1 MRTVLLIVSFSCAAQ
16 AGAIN
21 GYWLVTASSHD
32 FTGSPSTRLT
42 PQ

>member
-1 MRTVLLIVSFSCAAQ
+1 MRTQ

-32 FTGSPSTRLT
+32 FTYHGCPTW
-42 PQ
+42 